1 MTREKV
7 SHDDRQAIL
16 AAVDERRDEIVQLLQ
31 EFVRIPTINPPGE
44 EYESFVDSMGSTLET
59 LGYEVEV
66 IRVPEARLQELAPH
80 GDGLPRPNLVAR
92 LRGVEGG
99 LRVHLN
105 GHYDVVPVGDG
116 WSHEPFGG
124 DLENGRVYGRGATDM
139 KGGLVAQIFAVEA
152 LRQAGVPWTG
162 SITQSAVPDEET
174 VGVTN
179 AGTYFLVEQ
188 EIIHPDN
195 TDAVIITEPFG
206 SDGVGI
212 GHKGAIWGEITIYGK
227 QAHGSSPLLGVNA
240 VERAAEFL
248 AVVDS
253 ELRPR
258 LLEKTSEFAVT
269 PRESTHSTLSFDT
282 IHGGVATNVVP
293 DKCTL
298 TFNRRL
304 LPSEDLDA
312 ERQEL
317 LSLLEKVSDG
327 QARFQ
332 YQYKETYATLPTIVS
347 DGEPL
352 VQTAQQV
359 VASLGLSP
367 RLLISAGS
375 DDQRFIVH
383 NAGITNS
390 IIYGPGCTGDSHT
403 SDESIEVEEL
413 ITTVKGLALILAD
426 LLVPDSVSGFPADQ

>member
-1 MTREKV
+1 MKYKND
-7 SHDDRQAIL
+7 SHYYRQAIL
-16 AAVDERRDEIVQLLQ
+16 AAVDEYSNEIVQLLQ
-31 EFVRIPTINPPGE
+31 EFIRIPTINPPGE
-44 EYESFVDSMGSTLET
+44 EYESFVDFMGGTLKT
-59 LGYEVEV
+59 FGYDVEV
-66 IRVPEARLQELAPH
+66 IRVPEARLQELASH
-80 GDGLPRPNLVAR
+80 GEGLPRPNLVAR
-92 LRGVEGG
+92 LRGAEDG
-99 LRVHLN
+99 LQVHLN

-124 DLENGRVYGRGATDM
+124 DLEDGKVYGRGATDM
-139 KGGLVAQIFAVEA
+139 KSGLVAQIFAVEA
-152 LRQAGVPWTG
+152 LRRAGVPWRG
-162 SITQSAVPDEET
+162 SVTQSAVPDEET

-188 EIIHPDN
+188 GVIHPDN

-212 GHKGAIWGEITIYGK
+212 GHKGAIWGEITIYGQ

-240 VERAAEFL
+240 VEMAAEFL
-248 AVVDS
+248 ATVDS
-253 ELRPR
+253 ELHPR

-269 PRESTHSTLSFDT
+269 PQESMHSTLSFDT

-293 DKCTL
+293 DRCTL

-304 LPSEDLDA
+304 LPSEDLDT

-317 LSLLEKVSDG
+317 LSLLEKVSDK

-332 YQYKETYATLPTIVS
+332 YQYEETYATQPTIVS
-347 DGEPL
+347 DEEPL
-352 VQTAQQV
+352 VQTAQQAV
-359 VASLGLSP
+359 SSLGLSP
-367 RLLISAGS
+367 NLLISAGS
-375 DDQRFIVH
+375 DDQRFVVH

-390 IIYGPGCTGDSHT
+390 IIYGPGRTGDSHT
-403 SDESIEVEEL
+403 ADESIDVEEL

-426 LLVPDSVSGFPADQ
+426 LLVSDSVSNSPAN